1 MKTLSARIALRNIF
15 SKKSHSAVNLISI
28 VAVCGIVVTTAAIV
42 CVLSVFN
49 GFSRLVED
57 KLALLDPDVK
67 VSATVG
73 KTISM
78 ADSIAGQLMRLP
90 SVALAMPVV
99 ADDALA
105 VYDERQMPV
114 SVKGVPCN
122 YDSMTSLPKLIK
134 EDGTFL
140 LSENGYDY
148 AILSVGVAISFQAHP
163 GYVSTFQLYAP
174 KRVGRI
180 NVNVPAD
187 AFRADTLFVSGVFQ
201 TDQAEYD
208 MTTVYVPIDVARSLF
223 DYTDEATAIEVK
235 VADGYAVDDA
245 MADIA
250 AALGEG
256 YEIKDR
262 LMQQEASFRMINIEK
277 WISFLLLGFIL
288 IISAFNIIS
297 SISVLIVEKDEAI
310 STLSILGGT
319 KSLITSVFTA
329 QTWIISLAGTLLGMI
344 LGVALCLIQ
353 EYFGVIKL
361 GSDTSALIIDAY
373 PVEVRFSDLLIVLV
387 LTVAVTA
394 MSALATVA
402 VMRGRL
408 RRQ

>member
-1 MKTLSARIALRNIF
+1 
-15 SKKSHSAVNLISI
+15 
-28 VAVCGIVVTTAAIV
+28 
-42 CVLSVFN
+42 
-49 GFSRLVED
+49 
-57 KLALLDPDVK
+57 
-67 VSATVG
+67 
-73 KTISM
+73 
-78 ADSIAGQLMRLP
+78 
-90 SVALAMPVV
+90 
-99 ADDALA
+99 
-105 VYDERQMPV
+105 
-114 SVKGVPCN
+114 
-122 YDSMTSLPKLIK
+122 
-134 EDGTFL
+134 
-140 LSENGYDY
+140 
-148 AILSVGVAISFQAHP
+148 
-163 GYVSTFQLYAP
+163 
-174 KRVGRI
+174 
-180 NVNVPAD
+180 
-187 AFRADTLFVSGVFQ
+187 
-201 TDQAEYD
+201 
-208 MTTVYVPIDVARSLF
+208 
-223 DYTDEATAIEVK
+223 
-235 VADGYAVDDA
+235 
-245 MADIA
+245 
-250 AALGEG
+250 
-256 YEIKDR
+256 
-262 LMQQEASFRMINIEK
+262 MQQEASFRMINIEK

-344 LGVALCLIQ
+344 LGVALCLVQ

>member
-1 MKTLSARIALRNIF
+1 M
-15 SKKSHSAVNLISI
+15 
-28 VAVCGIVVTTAAIV
+28 
-42 CVLSVFN
+42 
-49 GFSRLVED
+49 
-57 KLALLDPDVK
+57 
-67 VSATVG
+67 
-73 KTISM
+73 
-78 ADSIAGQLMRLP
+78 
-90 SVALAMPVV
+90 
-99 ADDALA
+99 
-105 VYDERQMPV
+105 
-114 SVKGVPCN
+114 
-122 YDSMTSLPKLIK
+122 
-134 EDGTFL
+134 
-140 LSENGYDY
+140 
-148 AILSVGVAISFQAHP
+148 
-163 GYVSTFQLYAP
+163 
-174 KRVGRI
+174 
-180 NVNVPAD
+180 
-187 AFRADTLFVSGVFQ
+187 
-201 TDQAEYD
+201 
-208 MTTVYVPIDVARSLF
+208 
-223 DYTDEATAIEVK
+223 
-235 VADGYAVDDA
+235 ADGYAVDDA

-344 LGVALCLIQ
+344 LGVALCLVQ

>member
-78 ADSIAGQLMRLP
+78 ADSI
-90 SVALAMPVV
+90 
-99 ADDALA
+99 ALA

-344 LGVALCLIQ
+344 LGVALCLVQ

>member
-1 MKTLSARIALRNIF
+1 
-15 SKKSHSAVNLISI
+15 
-28 VAVCGIVVTTAAIV
+28 
-42 CVLSVFN
+42 
-49 GFSRLVED
+49 
-57 KLALLDPDVK
+57 
-67 VSATVG
+67 
-73 KTISM
+73 
-78 ADSIAGQLMRLP
+78 
-90 SVALAMPVV
+90 
-99 ADDALA
+99 
-105 VYDERQMPV
+105 
-114 SVKGVPCN
+114 
-122 YDSMTSLPKLIK
+122 
-134 EDGTFL
+134 
-140 LSENGYDY
+140 
-148 AILSVGVAISFQAHP
+148 
-163 GYVSTFQLYAP
+163 
-174 KRVGRI
+174 
-180 NVNVPAD
+180 
-187 AFRADTLFVSGVFQ
+187 
-201 TDQAEYD
+201 
-208 MTTVYVPIDVARSLF
+208 
-223 DYTDEATAIEVK
+223 
-235 VADGYAVDDA
+235 
-245 MADIA
+245 
-250 AALGEG
+250 
-256 YEIKDR
+256 
-262 LMQQEASFRMINIEK
+262 MINIEK

-344 LGVALCLIQ
+344 LGVALCLVQ

>member
-1 MKTLSARIALRNIF
+1 MRNIF

-42 CVLSVFN
+42 CVHSEFN

-187 AFRADTLFVSGVFQ
+187 AFCADTLFVSGVFQ

-344 LGVALCLIQ
+344 LGVALCLVQ

>member
-1 MKTLSARIALRNIF
+1 MPIYLSCI
-15 SKKSHSAVNLISI
+15 
-28 VAVCGIVVTTAAIV
+28 
-42 CVLSVFN
+42 
-49 GFSRLVED
+49 
-57 KLALLDPDVK
+57 
-67 VSATVG
+67 
-73 KTISM
+73 
-78 ADSIAGQLMRLP
+78 
-90 SVALAMPVV
+90 
-99 ADDALA
+99 
-105 VYDERQMPV
+105 
-114 SVKGVPCN
+114 
-122 YDSMTSLPKLIK
+122 
-134 EDGTFL
+134 
-140 LSENGYDY
+140 
-148 AILSVGVAISFQAHP
+148 
-163 GYVSTFQLYAP
+163 
-174 KRVGRI
+174 
-180 NVNVPAD
+180 
-187 AFRADTLFVSGVFQ
+187 
-201 TDQAEYD
+201 
-208 MTTVYVPIDVARSLF
+208 LF

-344 LGVALCLIQ
+344 LGVALCLVQ

-408 RRQ
+408 RRQSAMKI

>member
-1 MKTLSARIALRNIF
+1 
-15 SKKSHSAVNLISI
+15 
-28 VAVCGIVVTTAAIV
+28 
-42 CVLSVFN
+42 
-49 GFSRLVED
+49 
-57 KLALLDPDVK
+57 
-67 VSATVG
+67 
-73 KTISM
+73 
-78 ADSIAGQLMRLP
+78 
-90 SVALAMPVV
+90 
-99 ADDALA
+99 
-105 VYDERQMPV
+105 
-114 SVKGVPCN
+114 
-122 YDSMTSLPKLIK
+122 
-134 EDGTFL
+134 
-140 LSENGYDY
+140 
-148 AILSVGVAISFQAHP
+148 
-163 GYVSTFQLYAP
+163 
-174 KRVGRI
+174 
-180 NVNVPAD
+180 
-187 AFRADTLFVSGVFQ
+187 
-201 TDQAEYD
+201 
-208 MTTVYVPIDVARSLF
+208 
-223 DYTDEATAIEVK
+223 
-235 VADGYAVDDA
+235 

-344 LGVALCLIQ
+344 LGVALCLVQ

>member
-1 MKTLSARIALRNIF
+1 MRNIF

-57 KLALLDPDVK
+57 KLALRDPDVK
-67 VSATVG
+67 VRATVG

-180 NVNVPAD
+180 NVNLPAN
-187 AFRADTLFVSGVFQ
+187 AFRA
-201 TDQAEYD
+201 
-208 MTTVYVPIDVARSLF
+208 
-223 DYTDEATAIEVK
+223 YT
-235 VADGYAVDDA
+235 
-245 MADIA
+245 
-250 AALGEG
+250 
-256 YEIKDR
+256 
-262 LMQQEASFRMINIEK
+262 
-277 WISFLLLGFIL
+277 
-288 IISAFNIIS
+288 
-297 SISVLIVEKDEAI
+297 
-310 STLSILGGT
+310 
-319 KSLITSVFTA
+319 
-329 QTWIISLAGTLLGMI
+329 
-344 LGVALCLIQ
+344 
-353 EYFGVIKL
+353 
-361 GSDTSALIIDAY
+361 
-373 PVEVRFSDLLIVLV
+373 
-387 LTVAVTA
+387 
-394 MSALATVA
+394 
-402 VMRGRL
+402 
-408 RRQ
+408 